1 MTYPC
6 VANVLRMDGD
16 SCGSGSGS
24 SCAVSSSTAA
34 AVDEEEEDA
43 MMTCFNINDDIDDDG
58 VGIRNNDFALE

>member
-16 SCGSGSGS
+16 SCGSGS
-24 SCAVSSSTAA
+24 SCVVSSSTAV
-34 AVDEEEEDA
+34 AVDEEEDA